1 LPVTDDGRFHLPSP
15 LSGIAVRSL
24 NSPRLTVYD
33 EPQRDLTP
41 TAFSHLA
48 VCESLCKAF
57 SQATGSVLT
66 FEPSTAHSSPVDASS
81 LWSATV
87 GSSQDAVR
95 MQLLAKE
102 TTCNAQQCAAH
113 VELAEKISDV
123 LDEYFK
129 ARITAEQLASE
140 IGVKQLQP
148 SRKRIGNLEQDLQHV
163 LQTMV
168 QTLACTAAGMYV
180 LDDATSVLQLRT
192 MWGLP
197 IDSLIAE
204 PRNLE
209 TARADLE
216 AMLGHAV
223 VLSNK
228 QMFELWQ
235 VPEIDFESAV
245 CVPLATATTVLG
257 TVWIFHTHPRP
268 FSDPE
273 VNLIEVLTGR
283 LAIELESAACKI
295 AEPISG

>member
-1 LPVTDDGRFHLPSP
+1 MR
-15 LSGIAVRSL
+15 RL
-24 NSPRLTVYD
+24 NSLRLTVYD
-33 EPQRDLTP
+33 EPPHDLIP
-41 TAFSHLA
+41 SVFSRLA

-66 FEPSTAHSSPVDASS
+66 FEPSTVPSSPVAASS
-81 LWSATV
+81 IWSATV
-87 GSSQDAVR
+87 GSSQDAIR
-95 MQLLAKE
+95 LQLLAKE
-102 TTCNAQQCAAH
+102 TTSNADQCSAH
-113 VELAEKISDV
+113 VELAERLCEL

-129 ARITAEQLASE
+129 TRITAEQLASE
-140 IGVKQLQP
+140 LGVKQLQP
-148 SRKRIGNLEQDLQHV
+148 SRRRIENLDQDLQHI
-163 LQTMV
+163 LQTIV
-168 QTLACTAAGMYV
+168 ETLACTAAGMYL
-180 LDDATSVLQLRT
+180 LDDATSVLQLRI
-192 MWGLP
+192 MCGLP

-235 VPEIDFESAV
+235 VPETDFETAV

-257 TVWIFHTHPRP
+257 TVWIYHTKSRR

-283 LAIELESAACKI
+283 LAMELESATWKI
-295 AEPISG
+295 AQPISG